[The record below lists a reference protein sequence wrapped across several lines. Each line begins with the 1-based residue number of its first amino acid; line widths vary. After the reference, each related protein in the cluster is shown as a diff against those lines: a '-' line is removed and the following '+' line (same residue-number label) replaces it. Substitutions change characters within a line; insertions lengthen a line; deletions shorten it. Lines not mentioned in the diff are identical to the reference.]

1 MPPLKIVLSLMAL
14 VSTLMIA
21 ALFHRKMN
29 EENFISYGELRAID
43 RLCQRHVDQLVADL
57 HKEHNGEAT
66 KVRAGLRRC
75 MEACREELIDFRLKA
90 TPPQDWLSSCLET
103 GAEAST
109 DERSSEDKVAAPAAG
124 ARQKS
129 DESGAVE

>member
-57 HKEHNGEAT
+57 HKQHNGEVT
-66 KVRAGLRRC
+66 EVRAGLRRC
-75 MEACREELIDFRLKA
+75 MEACRTELIDFRLKA

-103 GAEAST
+103 GSEAST
-109 DERSSEDKVAAPAAG
+109 GEGSLEESVAAPASD
-124 ARQKS
+124 ARQKR
-129 DESGAVE
+129 DGRGELE